1 MLQATPR
8 FVNLLWPS
16 SPGDSFCHRFFH
28 SSIKPSA
35 PHAPSRRRRPLLWL
49 RLEGNRKDRVRG
61 RHAELELPALAA
73 PGELA
78 VGEAAPAAL
87 YRSLGSSFETL
98 SVSLTTSRRRERR
111 GGGGAEAPAAV
122 TRRSRS

>member
-1 MLQATPR
+1 M
-8 FVNLLWPS
+8 
-16 SPGDSFCHRFFH
+16 G
-28 SSIKPSA
+28 
-35 PHAPSRRRRPLLWL
+35 
-49 RLEGNRKDRVRG
+49 
-61 RHAELELPALAA
+61 LPALAS

-78 VGEAAPAAL
+78 VGEAVPAAL

-111 GGGGAEAPAAV
+111 GGGGAEAPAVV

>member
-1 MLQATPR
+1 M
-8 FVNLLWPS
+8 
-16 SPGDSFCHRFFH
+16 G
-28 SSIKPSA
+28 
-35 PHAPSRRRRPLLWL
+35 
-49 RLEGNRKDRVRG
+49 
-61 RHAELELPALAA
+61 LPALAS

-78 VGEAAPAAL
+78 VGEAVPAAL
-87 YRSLGSSFETL
+87 YRLLGSSFETL